1 MDFRFDRG
9 STDLDTRALSDL
21 QRLVSVME
29 RPEYATRSLL
39 LLGFS
44 DATGGDSTNLAL
56 SRQRAD
62 TVGAQ
67 LRARGLH
74 VDTVRGFGPRM
85 PVADD
90 SNDEGRE
97 RDRRVE
103 VWLR

>member
-1 MDFRFDRG
+1 
-9 STDLDTRALSDL
+9 
-21 QRLVSVME
+21 ME

-39 LLGFS
+39 LLGVS